1 MERRWRNIRPPLSG
15 SKPKN
20 CHWRPVWHFTVEL
33 VAMNQSQPSKL
44 QERVIQA
51 AEAVLKSDGS
61 VGPLEL
67 IQALGFLPTPHVEA
81 WRKGLPDFSSLQK
94 YMQVGEAKLEK
105 CLEFFE
111 AWVKE
116 RRLVPVQATYQRR
129 THDGVKEL
137 TITAEGNP
145 GLERFYRTHFA
156 PGDLPAS
163 KVTRLTA
170 KLNRVPDLVVF
181 ETVSETAKCNECSQD
196 LPKGSYLFREE
207 GESLCLAC
215 ADLDYLVFLPA
226 GDTALTR
233 RAKKHSPLSAV
244 VVRFNRRR
252 NRYDRQGLLV
262 SDNALARAEAE
273 CTADAPER
281 AEARA
286 RAAVARVGQDSQ
298 FIEALTAAIRIQ
310 YPGCPEA
317 EAKEI
322 AEHAGLRGS
331 GRVGRSAAGRELD
344 PAAVD
349 LAVIAHIRHVHTPY
363 DTLLMKGV
371 ERMAARQQV
380 RDKIDGVIQKW
391 R

>member
-1 MERRWRNIRPPLSG
+1 MSEQHS
-15 SKPKN
+15 
-20 CHWRPVWHFTVEL
+20 E
-33 VAMNQSQPSKL
+33 L

-51 AEAVLKSDGS
+51 AEFVLKHQGS

-67 IQALGFLPTPHVEA
+67 LQALQFLPYPHVEA

-94 YMQVGEAKLEK
+94 YMQVGEPKLKK
-105 CLEFFE
+105 CLNYFA

-116 RRLVPVQATYQRR
+116 RGLVPVQATYQRR
-129 THDGVKEL
+129 AHDGVKEL
-137 TITAEGNP
+137 TVTADGNP
-145 GLERFYRTHFA
+145 ELEKFYRTHFA

-163 KVTRLTA
+163 KASRLTA
-170 KLNRVPDLVVF
+170 KLNKVPDLVVF
-181 ETVSETAKCNECSQD
+181 ETVSETAKCSECSID
-196 LPKGSYLFREE
+196 LPKGSYLFREQDQA
-207 GESLCLAC
+207 LCMVC
-215 ADLDYLVFLPA
+215 ADLDYLIFLPA

-252 NRYDRQGLLV
+252 NRYERQGLLV
-262 SDNALARAEAE
+262 SEGALAKAEAE

-286 RAAVARVGQDSQ
+286 RAAVARVGQDAK
-298 FIEALTAAIRIQ
+298 FIEALTAAIRSQ

-349 LAVIAHIRHVHTPY
+349 LAVIAHIRHVHTSY

-371 ERMAARQQV
+371 ERMAARQKI
-380 RDKIDGVIQKW
+380 RSKIDEIIEKW
-391 R
+391 RVARSG